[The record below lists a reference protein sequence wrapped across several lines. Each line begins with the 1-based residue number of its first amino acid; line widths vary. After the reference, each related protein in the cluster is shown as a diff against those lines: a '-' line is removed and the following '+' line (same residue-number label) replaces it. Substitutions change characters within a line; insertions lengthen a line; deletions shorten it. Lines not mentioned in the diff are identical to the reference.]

1 MLKERNKP
9 LQWLRASLYGHLSLW
24 MRSIRTILMAVFILL
39 MTYMLV
45 RSMEN
50 SISVNNFSVHLGE
63 TMFVYTNTG
72 FNMLMTS
79 VAFMVMMSELPKRVS
94 YQNYAAMR
102 LSRIRWLVSLVIF
115 CVGIVFIFT
124 VLMLV
129 TTALFSLPFVTPGGV
144 WCDFERLA
152 AVYNYAHEMQF
163 VPKYIRVLSPTTAC
177 ALAVFILYL
186 FWLTMALLILMFSLW
201 GMPNFGVVF
210 CVSLLL
216 LNITILFESLPGIK
230 LPSNFATLSAI
241 TSQVYEHKFRYVA
254 QVIVGYFMLD
264 TLLLALMTMRV
275 KRMDIRYIEK
285 E

>member
-50 SISVNNFSVHLGE
+50 STSVNNFSVHLGE

-129 TTALFSLPFVTPGGV
+129 TTALFSLPFVTPGGG
-144 WCDFERLA
+144 WSDLERLA
-152 AVYNYAHEMQF
+152 ADKNYAH
-163 VPKYIRVLSPTTAC
+163 
-177 ALAVFILYL
+177 
-186 FWLTMALLILMFSLW
+186 
-201 GMPNFGVVF
+201 
-210 CVSLLL
+210 
-216 LNITILFESLPGIK
+216 
-230 LPSNFATLSAI
+230 
-241 TSQVYEHKFRYVA
+241 
-254 QVIVGYFMLD
+254 
-264 TLLLALMTMRV
+264 
-275 KRMDIRYIEK
+275 
-285 E
+285 